1 MQQSSAVRGAVVVAT
16 IGAPTVSPLLLR
28 DKVVVSVNVAEQ
40 VLPLLS
46 QVSPVYIM
54 SIMLWQA
61 AVRAG
66 SDL

>member
-1 MQQSSAVRGAVVVAT
+1 MQQSSAVRGAVVVET
-16 IGAPTVSPLLLR
+16 IGTPTVSPLLLR